1 MSEAAKAAAGASVY
15 DSVGHGDDGLIFGA
29 VNPSKLIPSA
39 ILFSYRLKIDQH
51 AFGLPQL

>member
-15 DSVGHGDDGLIFGA
+15 DSVGHGDESLIFGA